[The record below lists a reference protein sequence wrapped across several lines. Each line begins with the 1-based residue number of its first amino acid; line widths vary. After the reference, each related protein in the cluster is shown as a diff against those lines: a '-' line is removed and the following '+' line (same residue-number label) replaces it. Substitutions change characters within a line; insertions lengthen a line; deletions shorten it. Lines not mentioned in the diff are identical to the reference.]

1 MFIPELKS
9 QSNEDICILIK
20 LDNHTGNY
28 ICECG
33 DASKLTVKECQNT
46 NAIFISHTHID
57 HFVNFDFIL
66 RHQIGIG
73 RKVVVCGPKGI
84 TQQVQ
89 AKIKGYTWNLIE
101 EGAIIYEIR
110 EIVDETTI
118 QIAQILPPI
127 WDIEVLDIV
136 KATNAQTLQTTDN
149 DSLNPTI
156 ANPIF
161 EDDRFKVNFTILDH
175 KTPSI
180 AYLFQEEDSVNIDIA
195 ESGFRGGIWVRE
207 LKTAFEE
214 NDESKSI
221 TIDDKTY
228 QAKDLFYL
236 LNIKKGDSLGVVMD
250 HAIDEANHQKIEKL
264 FKDCNKVFIESFYKE
279 ADKDFA
285 KSNFHSY
292 SLESAKIMRK
302 CGVKEAIPV
311 HFSRKYSEQ
320 EVAEL
325 IEEFD
330 GIFSKNTIPS

>member
-110 EIVDETTI
+110 EIIDETTI
-118 QIAQILPPI
+118 QKSQLVPPLWEIEPLETQTSQISQL
-127 WDIEVLDIV
+127 
-136 KATNAQTLQTTDN
+136 TNQ
-149 DSLNPTI
+149 DSSYPMI
-156 ANPIF
+156 GSNPIF
-161 EDDRFKVNFTILDH
+161 EDTRFKVHFTILDH

-214 NDESKSI
+214 NDKSKSI

-228 QAKDLFYL
+228 QAKDLFHL
-236 LNIKKGDSLGVVMD
+236 LKVKKGDSLGVVMD
-250 HAIDEANHQKIEKL
+250 HAVDKSNHQKIEHL